1 MSELKLSWSVT
12 LTGDPPAVISC
23 PDRFNKTVS
32 CAGPQNVMFIET
44 IIDQSVIK
52 PEVRCEL
59 LASTSKSKVF
69 SRVLASL
76 PVGFVSVLEYQ
87 VNY

>member
-1 MSELKLSWSVT
+1 
-12 LTGDPPAVISC
+12 
-23 PDRFNKTVS
+23 
-32 CAGPQNVMFIET
+32 MFIET